1 MSGLVVELC
10 CRRGLAQVGDR
21 DLCPTF
27 PQVPLEADSR
37 LEIFP
42 LFNICNC
49 IEPAETASR
58 RDIKHSCKCLQGEAF
73 GLSLPDFPARLY
85 SRTVNMTCLC

>member
-1 MSGLVVELC
+1 M
-10 CRRGLAQVGDR
+10 AQVGDW

-58 RDIKHSCKCLQGEAF
+58 RDILSIDASVCKVRHLTFLCLI
-73 GLSLPDFPARLY
+73 SLPGCTAEQL
-85 SRTVNMTCLC
+85 T